1 MGGWFWM
8 AALPYI
14 ISAVGSIGSSLINKN
29 AASNN
34 ASNIN
39 NLQYQPIDLGQL
51 QSQAQ
56 QAAQQNLVNSI
67 SLEKQNEPGLSAT
80 RFGLQGQLASDLAGG
95 GNVPTDVANQVSRS
109 AITGS
114 NSAGLLGA
122 AGPITAATL
131 GTTAMNIRN
140 ANQMKA
146 MQLLQGNQLPT
157 SGLDPGA
164 LASASIA
171 NTNAQN
177 QFTLGKAGALNNVN
191 NANAAANS
199 GMMGAGAGG
208 LMQILGQMGPLLSG
222 SGGDTMGSFGGS
234 VGGGAFGAM
243 CWVAREVFGED
254 NPKWLQFRRWMLT
267 ESPAPFRWAY
277 ITFGEQFAAW
287 LHRHP
292 SLKPSIRAWM
302 EARIS

>member
-199 GMMGAGAGG
+199 GM
-208 LMQILGQMGPLLSG
+208 L
-222 SGGDTMGSFGGS
+222 GS
-234 VGGGAFGAM
+234 VTGSLSSLLGNTTL

>member
-14 ISAVGSIGSSLINKN
+14 ISAFGSIESSQINKN

-199 GMMGAGAGG
+199 GM
-208 LMQILGQMGPLLSG
+208 L
-222 SGGDTMGSFGGS
+222 GS
-234 VGGGAFGAM
+234 VTGSLSSLLGNTTL

>member
-171 NTNAQN
+171 NTNAKN

-199 GMMGAGAGG
+199 GM
-208 LMQILGQMGPLLSG
+208 L
-222 SGGDTMGSFGGS
+222 GS
-234 VGGGAFGAM
+234 VTGSLSSLLGNTTL